1 MSYEGVILDV
11 RIDLLV
17 GNTYFIVKGGIDMT
31 SIDIT
36 SVSTK
41 GQIVIPNDIR
51 KSLNLESGSKL
62 IVIQEGDN
70 ILLKPI
76 QRPSISE
83 FQKIFEM
90 GDKVRKELDLK
101 EEDIN
106 QVIKE
111 VRKSRA
117 NRR

>member
-1 MSYEGVILDV
+1 
-11 RIDLLV
+11 
-17 GNTYFIVKGGIDMT
+17 MT
-31 SIDIT
+31 NIDIT

-62 IVIQEGDN
+62 IVIQDGDN

-76 QRPSISE
+76 QIPKTSE
-83 FQKIFEM
+83 FKKIFEM
-90 GDKVRKELDLK
+90 GDRIRKELGLK
-101 EEDIN
+101 EEDISKA
-106 QVIKE
+106 IKS
-111 VRKSRA
+111 VRKTRE